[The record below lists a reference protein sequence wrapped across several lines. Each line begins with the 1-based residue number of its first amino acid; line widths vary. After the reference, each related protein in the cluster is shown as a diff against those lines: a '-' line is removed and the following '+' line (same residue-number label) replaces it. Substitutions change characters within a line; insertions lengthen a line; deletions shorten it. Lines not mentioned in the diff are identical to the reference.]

1 MRDFKMNTWIFQGN
15 PTRFDVDN
23 YLLENKTIWWSIRQA
38 HFADVI
44 ELGDEVYIWRSDGTN
59 KGSGGIVARTKVVGL
74 PQEYMDEEESATY
87 WYKDAPTEFYLAVE
101 LRVLEIAVE
110 HGINRMELQEHD
122 VLSDLLILRLRQ
134 NTNYLVAAEHAL
146 HLQQLWQERIQSSKE
161 ELLQT
166 ILEDLAAEEVENGN
180 VEGNVK
186 VYYGKRYERNA
197 ENRQRTIQIHGLDCY
212 VCGFN
217 FEAVYGE
224 RGADFIEVHHVK
236 PLSSLEEATEVNPNT
251 DLVPLCANCHRMI
264 HRRKNDVLTIEGLK
278 ALLRK

>member
-1 MRDFKMNTWIFQGN
+1 MNTWIFQGN

-23 YLLENKTIWWSIRQA
+23 YLLENEIIWWSIRQA

-44 ELGDEVYIWRSDGTN
+44 ELGDEVFIWRSDGTN
-59 KGSGGIVARTKVVGL
+59 KGSGGIVARTRVVDL
-74 PQEYMDEEESATY
+74 PQEYMDEEESAAY
-87 WYKDAPTEFYLAVE
+87 WYEDAPTEPYLAVE
-101 LRVLEIAVE
+101 LKVLEVAVE
-110 HGINRMELQEHD
+110 HGIKRLELQEHD

-134 NTNYLVAAEHAL
+134 KTNYLVDAEHAL

-161 ELLQT
+161 DLLQT

-186 VYYGKRYERNA
+186 FYYGKQYERNA
-197 ENRQRTIQIHGLDCY
+197 ENRQRAIQIHGLDCY

-217 FEAVYGE
+217 FEAAYGE
-224 RGADFIEVHHVK
+224 RGAGFIEVHHLK
-236 PLSSLEEATEVNPNT
+236 PLSSLEEATEINPNT

-264 HRRKNDVLTIEGLK
+264 HRRNNDVLTIEELK